1 MDNVKTV
8 ETIRALCK
16 KKKTSLTRL
25 EEKLGFSNGYIGKM
39 AKRPSSPPY
48 DKLVAIANELGVTV
62 ADLTGEKENP
72 ASVYTGGE
80 VDSAKMLTYL
90 DNLSTKKPTVQ
101 GDGLISDLPQEV
113 QDLISLCQEN
123 PQFANA
129 LITLAQQI
137 QNGLSGQA

>member
-62 ADLTGEKENP
+62 ADLTGDTEN
-72 ASVYTGGE
+72 E
-80 VDSAKMLTYL
+80 
-90 DNLSTKKPTVQ
+90 KKPTAQ
-101 GDGLISDLPQEV
+101 GDGLISGLPQDV
-113 QDLISLCQEN
+113 QKLIFLCQES
-123 PQFANA
+123 PQLASA
-129 LITLAQQI
+129 LLNLAQQL
-137 QNGLSGQA
+137 QNRSSGQA

>member
-8 ETIRALCK
+8 ETIRAMCK

-25 EEKLGFSNGYIGKM
+25 EERLGFSNGYIGKM

-72 ASVYTGGE
+72 TSVYTGGE
-80 VDSAKMLTYL
+80 VDTAKMLTYP
-90 DNLSTKKPTVQ
+90 DNLSTKKPTAQ
-101 GDGLISDLPQEV
+101 GDGLTEKQKYAIELIKSTSDD
-113 QDLISLCQEN
+113 DLDK
-123 PQFANA
+123 
-129 LITLAQQI
+129 LIEMFKIWA
-137 QNGLSGQA
+137 GGK

>member
-39 AKRPSSPPY
+39 AKRPNSPPY

-62 ADLTGEKENP
+62 SDL
-72 ASVYTGGE
+72 A
-80 VDSAKMLTYL
+80 VDSENK
-90 DNLSTKKPTVQ
+90 KKPTAQ
-101 GDGLISDLPQEV
+101 SDGLISGLPKDVQEI
-113 QDLISLCQEN
+113 ISLCQEN
-123 PQFANA
+123 PQLASA
-129 LITLAQQI
+129 LLNLAQQL
-137 QNGLSGQA
+137 QNRSSDQA

>member
-48 DKLVAIANELGVTV
+48 DKLVAIANELEVTV

-80 VDSAKMLTYL
+80 VDTAKMLTYL
-90 DNLSTKKPTVQ
+90 DNLSTKKPTAQ
-101 GDGLISDLPQEV
+101 GDGLKLDSYEDIDQWL
-113 QDLISLCQEN
+113 D
-123 PQFANA
+123 
-129 LITLAQQI
+129 TLDGK
-137 QNGLSGQA
+137 GLDMVIAMAAAKKVKVNEDKS

>member
-8 ETIRALCK
+8 ETIRAMCK

-62 ADLTGEKENP
+62 ADLTGDSENKKKPPAQSDGLSEFTEKEAAILKWFRSLP
-72 ASVYTGGE
+72 EEKRRAI
-80 VDSAKMLTYL
+80 
-90 DNLSTKKPTVQ
+90 
-101 GDGLISDLPQEV
+101 LIS
-113 QDLISLCQEN
+113 QDAPKELLD
-123 PQFANA
+123 
-129 LITLAQQI
+129 
-137 QNGLSGQA
+137 

>member
-1 MDNVKTV
+1 MDNTKTV

-62 ADLTGEKENP
+62 ADLTGDFKNEKKTT
-72 ASVYTGGE
+72 A
-80 VDSAKMLTYL
+80 
-90 DNLSTKKPTVQ
+90 Q
-101 GDGLISDLPQEV
+101 GDGRISGLPQDV
-113 QDLISLCQEN
+113 QKIIFLCQEN
-123 PQFANA
+123 PKLASA
-129 LITLAQQI
+129 LLNLAQQL
-137 QNGLSGQA
+137 QNRSSDQA

>member
-8 ETIRALCK
+8 ETIRAMCK

-62 ADLTGEKENP
+62 ADLTGDFEN
-72 ASVYTGGE
+72 E
-80 VDSAKMLTYL
+80 
-90 DNLSTKKPTVQ
+90 KKPTAQ
-101 GDGLISDLPQEV
+101 GDGRRERLSKLSYEDLLLLQEDV
-113 QDLISLCQEN
+113 IAELRKR
-123 PQFANA
+123 
-129 LITLAQQI
+129 
-137 QNGLSGQA
+137 GQK

>member
-8 ETIRALCK
+8 ETIRAMCK

-62 ADLTGEKENP
+62 ADLTGDSEN
-72 ASVYTGGE
+72 
-80 VDSAKMLTYL
+80 K
-90 DNLSTKKPTVQ
+90 KKPTAQ
-101 GDGLISDLPQEV
+101 GDGLKLDSYEDIDQWL
-113 QDLISLCQEN
+113 D
-123 PQFANA
+123 
-129 LITLAQQI
+129 TLDGK
-137 QNGLSGQA
+137 GLDMVIAMAAAKKVKVNEDKS

>member
-8 ETIRALCK
+8 ETIRAMCK

-25 EEKLGFSNGYIGKM
+25 EERLGFSNGYIGKM

-72 ASVYTGGE
+72 TSVYTGGE
-80 VDSAKMLTYL
+80 VDTAKMLTYP
-90 DNLSTKKPTVQ
+90 DNLSTKKPTAQ
-101 GDGLISDLPQEV
+101 GDGLTAKQKYAIELIKSTSDD
-113 QDLISLCQEN
+113 DLDK
-123 PQFANA
+123 
-129 LITLAQQI
+129 LIEMFKIWA
-137 QNGLSGQA
+137 GGK

>member
-8 ETIRALCK
+8 KTIRALCK

-62 ADLTGEKENP
+62 ADLTGDTEN
-72 ASVYTGGE
+72 E
-80 VDSAKMLTYL
+80 
-90 DNLSTKKPTVQ
+90 KKPTAQ
-101 GDGLISDLPQEV
+101 GDGLTEKQKYAIELIKSTSDD
-113 QDLISLCQEN
+113 DLDK
-123 PQFANA
+123 
-129 LITLAQQI
+129 LIEMFKIWA
-137 QNGLSGQA
+137 GGK

>member
-1 MDNVKTV
+1 VIFVDNVKTV

-80 VDSAKMLTYL
+80 VDTAKMLTYL
-90 DNLSTKKPTVQ
+90 ENLSTKKPTAQ
-101 GDGLISDLPQEV
+101 GDGLRERLSKLSYEDLLLLQEDV
-113 QDLISLCQEN
+113 IAELRKR
-123 PQFANA
+123 
-129 LITLAQQI
+129 
-137 QNGLSGQA
+137 GQK